1 MLVELEIKFC
11 DVYFLW
17 KDFELIFYVFL
28 IKNFLK
34 LGFFVVVF
42 FMVIRKFYLLVINV
56 DEGV

>member
-17 KDFELIFYVFL
+17 KDFELIYCVFL